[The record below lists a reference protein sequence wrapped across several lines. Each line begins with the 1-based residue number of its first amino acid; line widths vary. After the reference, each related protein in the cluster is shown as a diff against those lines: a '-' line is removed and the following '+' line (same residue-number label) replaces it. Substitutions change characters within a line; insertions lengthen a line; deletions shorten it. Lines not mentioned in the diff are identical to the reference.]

1 METSWRFK
9 LSSADKLCINNNI
22 MTYKDISSFINPYQ
36 GRVNITYKKAT
47 CRQDGL
53 VQLHVR
59 CEMLMELP
67 NTLQSLLAINNA
79 DYYVAG
85 TSCTIC
91 VGTIPSLGFLNYST
105 SNRTCTIDMTD
116 NKAHKKVKT

>member
-1 METSWRFK
+1 
-9 LSSADKLCINNNI
+9 
-22 MTYKDISSFINPYQ
+22 MTYKDISNFINPYQ

-59 CEMLMELP
+59 CKILMDLP

-79 DYYVAG
+79 DYYVVG

-91 VGTIPSLGFLNYST
+91 IETTPSLGVLKYTNNSV
-105 SNRTCTIDMTD
+105 CTIDMAD
-116 NKAHKKVKT
+116 GKEHKTGEVLIINAMYFVK